1 MASEKWTP
9 KGMRMGSEVAV
20 RNRRRAYRWIIL
32 CCAIPLLLCLLG
44 AWSGIRLSSI
54 QAARAH
60 FAVPDDAIL
69 VEEVD
74 LSWGKVLLF
83 EGADTF
89 CAVGSYRTA
98 GLWRAPAS
106 SGGPIRSEDAVQTL
120 ACFGWALSIDRQVT
134 VLAVRSFDPRV
145 VAIEVGGEEH
155 GAYLPV
161 TLGELTVFEWHE
173 VGVFTEKPYA
183 VALDSEGR
191 VLYEYRYRLPN
202 ILADDELRWYPVDTV
217 ARAD

>member
-1 MASEKWTP
+1 MTNQKWTP
-9 KGMRMGSEVAV
+9 NDMKSRTAV
-20 RNRRRAYRWIIL
+20 TPMTRRPRHRWIIL
-32 CCAIPLLLCLLG
+32 GCAIPLLICLLG

-74 LSWGKVLLF
+74 LGWGKVLLL
-83 EGADTF
+83 ESADTF
-89 CAVGSYRTA
+89 HAVGSYRNA
-98 GLWRAPAS
+98 GLWRAPVRS
-106 SGGPIRSEDAVQTL
+106 SGPIRSEDLVRTL
-120 ACFGWALSIDRQVT
+120 ACFGWAPSVDRQVT

-145 VAIEVGGEEH
+145 VAIEAGGEKH
-155 GAYLPV
+155 RTCQPV
-161 TLGELTVFEWHE
+161 ALGELAVFVWHE
-173 VGVFTEKPYA
+173 AGIFTTRPYA

-202 ILADDELRWYPVDTV
+202 ILVDNELRWYPVDKI
-217 ARAD
+217 AYAN